1 MKISK
6 KVLSMVLC
14 GFIVLGGSQV
24 SLINAHA
31 QSYSTTSIQNSTQ
44 WRQTIRF
51 KLRAKW
57 NTLYKAWWSIDLVY
71 KNGHLTLEGPTNI
84 PGNLTF
90 DDTFVFVKL
99 DERQKHNQTITKF
112 RPSHNLSA
120 GDALK
125 RAIDLF
131 NKAGVHDTDYIFI
144 YGEDW
149 NDTFE
154 YSYVNHVIK
163 QTSNNDYSRGFH
175 NVVRGLTGFK
185 VSSNGLEEHRFY
197 R

>member
-14 GFIVLGGSQV
+14 GFIVFGGSQA
-24 SLINAHA
+24 SLIKANAA
-31 QSYSTTSIQNSTQ
+31 SSSTTSIQKSTQ
-44 WRQTIRF
+44 WRQTIHL

-71 KNGHLTLEGPTNI
+71 KNGNLRLEGPTNI

-90 DDTFVFVKL
+90 DDTFVFQSM
-99 DERQKHNQTITKF
+99 DEGQKKQQTITKF

-120 GDALK
+120 GDALR
-125 RAIDLF
+125 RAMDLF
-131 NKAGVHDTDYIFI
+131 NKAGIHDTDYIFI
-144 YGEDW
+144 YGENW
-149 NDTFE
+149 NDTLK
-154 YSYVNHVIK
+154 YSSVNPKIIQK
-163 QTSNNDYSRGFH
+163 SNNNYSLGFH

-185 VSSNGLEEHRFY
+185 VSSNGLEETRFY
-197 R
+197 A